1 MRRKKQDVEEEDS
14 EDWLATYADAIT
26 LLMAFFVML
35 VSFSKVDIP
44 MFEQV
49 QAGIKEY
56 VGGQDDPT
64 KTPIFELQSILS
76 TSIEEEDS
84 LPPESVDVGFDDVG
98 VVINFGSGS
107 FFEDGSA
114 NLSDPAKLILKKIK
128 RELQETPYD
137 LFMVDIEGHTDSDP
151 IADTSIYPSNWELSA
166 ARAASVVRYLISQGM
181 DAYRMKASGYADT
194 KPKVP
199 EKDVMGNSL
208 PENKAQ
214 NRRVSIR
221 LFPGFA
227 NEAF

>member
-1 MRRKKQDVEEEDS
+1 MSNRRPPEPEEDNS
-14 EDWLATYADAIT
+14 EDWMATYADAIT

-35 VSFSKVDIP
+35 VSFSKIDIP

-56 VGGQDDPT
+56 IGGEVET
-64 KTPIFELQSILS
+64 ESPIFELQSLIQSAVLEA
-76 TSIEEEDS
+76 EEI
-84 LPPESVDVGFDDVG
+84 PPESVDVGFDDVG
-98 VVINFGSGS
+98 VVIDFGSGS
-107 FFEDGSA
+107 FFKKGTTELTDE
-114 NLSDPAKLILKKIK
+114 AKLVLGKIK
-128 RELQETPYD
+128 RELQEPPYD

-151 IADTSIYPSNWELSA
+151 LQPSALYPSNWELSA
-166 ARAASVVRYLISQGM
+166 GRAAAVVRFLISKGM
-181 DAYRMKASGYADT
+181 DAHRMKASGYADT

-208 PENKAQ
+208 PENKAK

-227 NEAF
+227 NAAY